1 MYYNYCI
8 NLLGKEFVM
17 NKLVAVL
24 GIAALSGLGYCVGKQ
39 LVKKSEEKSGI
50 YVKTKESNDSKF
62 HKASMFAVG
71 AIKTGADKVAEGI
84 NDIMNKD
91 MVKKGEDTVEQAK
104 ETTETVKDNVK
115 KEIENLKNMVVSI
128 NVTPGE
134 AQAEDFEAAT
144 AAEPESD
151 SAPEKEEAGES
162 SAADEEKAAAD
173 VSDYDFTVSG
183 EKSSVPDFSAEKSD
197 PIGNFGA
204 ASTTGFNAT
213 TEPEEDISDFEDEDD
228 ISGSSPSPYESL

>member
-1 MYYNYCI
+1 
-8 NLLGKEFVM
+8 M

-39 LVKKSEEKSGI
+39 LVKKSEEKSGV

-134 AQAEDFEAAT
+134 AQPEDFEAAT
-144 AAEPESD
+144 AVEPESD
-151 SAPEKEEAGES
+151 NAPEKEEASEP
-162 SAADEEKAAAD
+162 SAADEEKAAD
-173 VSDYDFTVSG
+173 VSDYDFTVSS
-183 EKSSVPDFSAEKSD
+183 ENSSVPDFSAEKSD
-197 PIGNFGA
+197 TISSFGA

-213 TEPEEDISDFEDEDD
+213 AEPEEDISDFEDEDD